1 MRGDIVVIFDDIG
14 SFPLPNG
21 INRKWVEENYTTPEY
36 EEMVRR
42 AFLMKASVVE
52 CPNYPQFRDMVA
64 QFMNKIKNPEM
75 QDDAYLIAKEF
86 AVIEEVEVI
95 AKMNYPD
102 SVRICVTGPFELYY
116 REFGP
121 VIYEDVL
128 GNIALSVSR
137 FVENSIEMLDDVCSI
152 SLDEPSLGL
161 NPELQPSNSHIEL
174 AYEPMKFDV
183 DVQIHLH
190 SPLYY
195 TSLLNVENID
205 VFGVEAAKDE
215 KALEII
221 DVEEVESAEK
231 KLRIG
236 IARTD
241 IDSIIAEFN
250 QKYRVNA
257 WSDEELAIKAIDEI
271 ENVEIIK
278 NRLERAEKMFGE
290 LLKYVGPDCGLFS
303 FPSQRC
309 AMKLLENIAKALEE
323 VRG

>member
-1 MRGDIVVIFDDIG
+1 VVIFDDIG

-21 INRKWVEENYTTPEY
+21 IDRKWVEENYTTPEY

>member
-1 MRGDIVVIFDDIG
+1 MVIFDDIG

-21 INRKWVEENYTTPEY
+21 IDRKWVEENYTTPEY

>member
-21 INRKWVEENYTTPEY
+21 IDREWVEENYTTPEY

-86 AVIEEVEVI
+86 AVIEEVEII

-128 GNIALSVSR
+128 ENIALSVSR
-137 FVENSIEMLDDVCSI
+137 FVENSIEILDDVCSI

-250 QKYRVNA
+250 QKYGVNA